1 MATPSCHSAAR
12 NLLTAI
18 FCHCEQVSLWR
29 NRLAR
34 SAVNRKVGGSSPPRD
49 ASFGPFNVHCYYYL
63 SPHTR
68 LGIHPTKAPRGLGR
82 SRLAQSVEHQ
92 TLNLRVVGSS
102 PTLGDFFSF
111 SSLFVRPT
119 PLCRP
124 HCHGNRHP
132 TCSAFKPVNYR
143 LFSRVAAGVL
153 WCSGYHVCFTRRR
166 SRVRSS
172 SEPELFLFLSNVQR
186 TWCLVTLRTKNN
198 GPSRELNPGPLA
210 PEAKIIPLDHLADA
224 RTGFTMSS

>member
-102 PTLGDFFSF
+102 PTLGDFFLSLPC
-111 SSLFVRPT
+111 LFVPPLSAAPT
-119 PLCRP
+119 VMATDIQP
-124 HCHGNRHP
+124 
-132 TCSAFKPVNYR
+132 A
-143 LFSRVAAGVL
+143 
-153 WCSGYHVCFTRRR
+153 
-166 SRVRSS
+166 VRSNRS
-172 SEPELFLFLSNVQR
+172 IIGYFLGWRPGFCGVVVITSALHAEGHEFDPRQNLSFFFFSQ
-186 TWCLVTLRTKNN
+186 TF
-198 GPSRELNPGPLA
+198 RERGAL
-210 PEAKIIPLDHLADA
+210 
-224 RTGFTMSS
+224 

>member
-102 PTLGDFFSF
+102 PTLGDFFF
-111 SSLFVRPT
+111 
-119 PLCRP
+119 
-124 HCHGNRHP
+124 
-132 TCSAFKPVNYR
+132 
-143 LFSRVAAGVL
+143 
-153 WCSGYHVCFTRRR
+153 
-166 SRVRSS
+166 
-172 SEPELFLFLSNVQR
+172 FLFLVCSSHPSLPPPLSWQQTSNLQCVQ
-186 TWCLVTLRTKNN
+186 
-198 GPSRELNPGPLA
+198 
-210 PEAKIIPLDHLADA
+210 
-224 RTGFTMSS
+224 TGQLSAIFSGGGRGSVV